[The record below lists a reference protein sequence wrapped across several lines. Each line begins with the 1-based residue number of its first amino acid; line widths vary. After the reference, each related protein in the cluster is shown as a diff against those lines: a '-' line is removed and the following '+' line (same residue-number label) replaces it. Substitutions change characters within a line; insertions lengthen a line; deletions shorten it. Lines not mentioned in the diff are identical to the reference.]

1 MTSSIRQRTSGL
13 LLTFI
18 LSVVAVTA
26 VGCGGGGTKTT
37 TATPAASTSGSSAPA
52 WQPGTAAP
60 KVTAALIAQA
70 GYGLTAANANL
81 GTIDEVFGAVAA
93 GVHVDP
99 SAKTLNDQ
107 YARFGRCMGEYVKIH
122 DPGHELALVA
132 AYSRKDR
139 KGQATVEKASSVCV
153 GLAAAPD
160 ASYKQ
165 SLKANP

>member
-1 MTSSIRQRTSGL
+1 LRRRRDKDHHGD
-13 LLTFI
+13 
-18 LSVVAVTA
+18 A
-26 VGCGGGGTKTT
+26 
-37 TATPAASTSGSSAPA
+37 GS
-52 WQPGTAAP
+52 
-60 KVTAALIAQA
+60 
-70 GYGLTAANANL
+70 
-81 GTIDEVFGAVAA
+81 IDERILCACVAARNGCAEGHGRADRASGAMAA

-132 AYSRKDR
+132 AYNRKDR

-153 GLAAAPD
+153 GLAAVPD